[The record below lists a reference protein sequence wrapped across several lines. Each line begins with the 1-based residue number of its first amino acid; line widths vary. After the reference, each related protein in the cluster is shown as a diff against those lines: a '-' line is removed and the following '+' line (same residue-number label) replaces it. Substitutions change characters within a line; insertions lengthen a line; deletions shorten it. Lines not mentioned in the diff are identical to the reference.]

1 MKPIVLPFLA
11 LGFSTLVSLPAGA
24 QDCNCPSPHGHG
36 QVSAALAASPYVGM
50 ERREVKA
57 LSEQQIDDLRAG
69 RGMGLSL
76 PAELNG
82 YPGPA
87 HVLELADALRLSDD
101 QRAKAKEL
109 FEAMKA
115 ETIPIG
121 ERILSDETALDRL
134 FVEKHAT
141 RVEVDAAA
149 SRIASAQGELR
160 ATHLHYHLAMTELLT
175 PEQITQ
181 YVELRGYGSG
191 GHHQHGQH

>member
-1 MKPIVLPFLA
+1 MKPIFPPFLT
-11 LGFSTLVSLPAGA
+11 LGFSILVSLPAGA
-24 QDCNCPSPHGHG
+24 QDCNCGSSHVHG
-36 QVSAALAASPYVGM
+36 QVPAAPAASPYAGM
-50 ERREVKA
+50 EAREVKA
-57 LSEQQIDDLRAG
+57 LSEQQINDLRAG

-101 QRAKAKEL
+101 QRAKAKAL

-134 FVEKHAT
+134 FAEKHAT
-141 RVEVDAAA
+141 RAEVDAAA
-149 SRIASAQGELR
+149 SRIASAQGALR

-191 GHHQHGQH
+191 GHHLHGQH

>member
-1 MKPIVLPFLA
+1 MKPIFPSILA
-11 LGFSTLVSLPAGA
+11 VGFSMLVSLPGTA
-24 QDCNCPSPHGHG
+24 P
-36 QVSAALAASPYVGM
+36 AASPYAGM

-109 FEAMKA
+109 VQAMKA

-121 ERILSDETALDRL
+121 ERILSNEMALDRL
-134 FVEKHAT
+134 FAEKRAT
-141 RVEVDAAA
+141 RAEVDAAA
-149 SRIASAQGELR
+149 SGIASAQGELR
-160 ATHLHYHLAMTELLT
+160 AAHLHYHLAMSELLT
-175 PEQITQ
+175 PEQIMQ
-181 YVELRGYGSG
+181 YVELRGYHSG